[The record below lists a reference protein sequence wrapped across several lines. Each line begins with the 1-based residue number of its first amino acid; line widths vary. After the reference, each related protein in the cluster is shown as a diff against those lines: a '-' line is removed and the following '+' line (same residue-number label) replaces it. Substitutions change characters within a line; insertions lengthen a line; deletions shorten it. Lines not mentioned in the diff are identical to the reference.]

1 LQIEG
6 ASWIEGA
13 SQIEEYTL
21 ENPEPAAQNGPGSNG
36 GRLVKQVT
44 LALTIAALVAAAAF
58 AGNDNSGRRVYSW
71 VDRDGVTHYGDQIPP
86 EYAAQEHRVMNG
98 QGIEIEHTEAQRTP
112 EQLAADAQKQADAEA
127 RANRD
132 HTLLSSYVSVQEIE
146 RLRDQRLSLIS
157 DQIKLKEQFLEG
169 LNGKMSKL
177 KISSARFKPYS
188 SDPNAPPM
196 SDQLAEDLV
205 RLGSDIRTQEE
216 NLRQKRA
223 EQAIMSKQFE
233 SDIARFK
240 ELKGMH

>member
-1 LQIEG
+1 MG
-6 ASWIEGA
+6 

-21 ENPEPAAQNGPGSNG
+21 ENPSSAAQNGAVSNG
-36 GRLVKQVT
+36 GAVVKRVIWAIST
-44 LALTIAALVAAAAF
+44 TALLAASAL
-58 AGNDNSGRRVYSW
+58 AGNESSGRRVYSW

-98 QGIEIEHTEAQRTP
+98 QGIEIEHTDAQRTP
-112 EQLAADAQKQADAEA
+112 EQMAADAQKQADADA

-132 HTLLSSYVSVQEIE
+132 HNLLTSYVSVQEIE

-177 KISSARFKPYS
+177 RISSARFKPYS

-196 SDQLAEDLV
+196 SDQLVEDLV
-205 RLGSDIRTQEE
+205 RVGSDIRTQEE

-240 ELKGMH
+240 ELKGLH